1 MMTTTEFGT
10 PMLSGANNEH
20 TVGRKV
26 DTYDRGFGGPEGSG
40 LADTVDQTDRSILR
54 NGTFTGSGY
63 HQDGFVVDDDEMEEV
78 SSEDDTSPMMVGRR
92 ITRSAT
98 GPVVTRSMVGGLDP
112 DVEESQIPGA
122 GLDAAMAEE
131 AQNSDEEMD
140 EEGRKSEHDRRFRE
154 DLCDR
159 GLCGD
164 NCELCCEDEAEESE
178 WDSEPESEDE
188 SEDDSDDE

>member
-1 MMTTTEFGT
+1 MTTTTEFGT

-40 LADTVDQTDRSILR
+40 LADTVNQTDRSIIR
-54 NGTFTGSGY
+54 HGKFTGSGY
-63 HQDGFVVDDDEMEEV
+63 HQDGFVVDDDAMEEV

-140 EEGRKSEHDRRFRE
+140 EEE
-154 DLCDR
+154 D
-159 GLCGD
+159 
-164 NCELCCEDEAEESE
+164 EDEAEESE
-178 WDSEPESEDE
+178 WDSEPESEAE
-188 SEDDSDDE
+188 SEDESDDE

>member
-1 MMTTTEFGT
+1 MTTTEFGT

-40 LADTVDQTDRSILR
+40 LADTVNQTDRSIIR
-54 NGTFTGSGY
+54 HGKFTGSGY
-63 HQDGFVVDDDEMEEV
+63 HQDGFVVDDDAMEEV

-98 GPVVTRSMVGGLDP
+98 GPVVTRSMVVGLDP

-131 AQNSDEEMD
+131 AQNSDEEM
-140 EEGRKSEHDRRFRE
+140 E
-154 DLCDR
+154 D
-159 GLCGD
+159 
-164 NCELCCEDEAEESE
+164 EDEAEESE
-178 WDSEPESEDE
+178 WDSEPESE
-188 SEDDSDDE
+188 EDSGGDSDDE